1 MDERQFTRRGLCEL
15 GILLY
20 VCSLLKA
27 TRPHIRNP
35 LVYATKVAR
44 GSCTKITLKVR
55 KLSVKS
61 FHRTVK
67 PNGVEYDLN
76 SVALVSPK
84 TAFSLS
90 VKNSQWVNANFYTKC
105 CEDPHLKQFCRTKS
119 RWIVFHISPDIPDD
133 LCMISPILY
142 HNVVKNQQNV
152 EVTVELTNDFQYCM
166 SSAFQ
171 RVLVL
176 WHNAHS
182 TEPLIYEDVNFQSGP
197 RQAHEVQVKY
207 VESLHYK
214 CGSCID
220 KIINDYFSIPKG
232 VTFDDVLVIP
242 LPSHLAYEFAHS
254 NCIIPPKHIFIKICS
269 VKGKDGNE
277 SQQTMLVNKSITR
290 LYLSGATH
298 CPLPS
303 LNETILRDGKVKIP
317 PVLNSSISK
326 LKSVMEMEKCR
337 AQELFDSNT
346 NSQVCSE
353 CNDKSDLHNSCVSS
367 SRASEGVSSSPVMKD
382 RYSVMADSVA
392 SASILFIGPP
402 GNGIEEAVNL
412 SASDLGLEVLW
423 VDCWHL
429 KGDTSGTTE
438 ARVRQAFVR
447 ASTNGHCILALK
459 DVHCIAKDNDGN
471 DDGRVVGA
479 LKEEM
484 VKLQQ
489 SDVIVVGTTP
499 QRSLISADL
508 WSVWIHQEIVE
519 VPDLS
524 QRSLMF
530 DWIFS
535 LPEPKD
541 KIRILAQRTAGYIF
555 GDFQAL
561 YVAAQ
566 RLCLCRLSLEDG
578 KINGANISNDTPPVT
593 YRDVIQA
600 LDELQAN
607 RSKALGAP
615 RIPQVQ
621 WKDIGGL
628 EEAKREVVNTIQLP
642 LRHPTLV
649 SSGLRR
655 SGVLLYGPPGTGK
668 TLLAKA
674 VATECGLNFMSVKG
688 PELLNMY
695 VGQSEENVRQ
705 VFARGKAAAPC
716 VIFFD
721 ELDSL
726 APNRGRSG
734 DSGGVMDRI
743 VSALLAE
750 LDGVASTADVF
761 VVAATN
767 RPDLIDPALLRPGRF
782 EKLVYL
788 GVCEDREGQVKILQ
802 AVTSKVPL
810 DQDVDLERVA
820 ELLPF
825 TLTGADLYSLCTDA
839 LYTAL
844 HRTIQDVTEGKVKEE
859 EAEILV
865 KEEDFKV
872 AVELL
877 VPSVTPEELVRYQ
890 SLKSNQR

>member
-1 MDERQFTRRGLCEL
+1 MDENQVARRGLCDL
-15 GILLY
+15 AILLY

-44 GSCTKITLKVR
+44 GSCTKVVLKVL
-55 KLSVKS
+55 KHSLKS
-61 FHRTVK
+61 FHRKVK

-76 SVALVSPK
+76 SVVLVSPK

-90 VKNSQWVNANFYTKC
+90 VKNCQWVNANFHTRCY
-105 CEDPHLKQFCRTKS
+105 EDHLKQVCDTKN
-119 RWIVFHISPDIPDD
+119 RWIVFHVSPEIPDD
-133 LCMISPILY
+133 LCMVSPILY
-142 HNVVKNQQNV
+142 YNVVKNQHNV

-176 WHNAHS
+176 WHNANS
-182 TEPLIYEDVNFQSGP
+182 KEPLVCEDTNFQSSP
-197 RQAHEVQVKY
+197 RQALEVQVKF

-214 CGSCID
+214 CGNYID
-220 KIINDYFSIPKG
+220 KIINDYFSLPKA

-254 NCIIPPKHIFIKICS
+254 NCIIPPKYIFIKICS
-269 VKGKDGNE
+269 VKGKDRKK
-277 SQQTMLVNKSITR
+277 SQQTMLVRKNVTS
-290 LYLSGATH
+290 LYLSGALH
-298 CPLPS
+298 CTVPS
-303 LNETILRDGKVKIP
+303 LTETIQKDGKVKIP
-317 PVLNSSISK
+317 PVLDSIFCR
-326 LKSVMEMEKCR
+326 LKFVMEMERSR
-337 AQELFDSNT
+337 AKNLFDFDASF
-346 NSQVCSE
+346 QVCTE
-353 CNDKSDLHNSCVSS
+353 CNDKSEVCSPCTPMASS
-367 SRASEGVSSSPVMKD
+367 TITKERDSLVTE
-382 RYSVMADSVA
+382 SVA
-392 SASILFIGPP
+392 SASVLFIGPP
-402 GNGIEEAVNL
+402 GNGIEEAVNF
-412 SASDLGLEVLW
+412 SASDFGLEVLW
-423 VDCWHL
+423 IDSWHL

-438 ARVRQAFVR
+438 ARLRQTFLR
-447 ASTNGHCILALK
+447 ASTHGHCILALK
-459 DVHCIAKDNDGN
+459 NVHCIAKDNDGN

-484 VKLQQ
+484 IKLQQ
-489 SDVIVVGTTP
+489 SNVVVVGITP

-508 WSVWIHQEIVE
+508 WSIWSHQEIVE
-519 VPDLS
+519 VPDLL

-530 DWIFS
+530 DWLFS
-535 LPEPKD
+535 LSVPKD
-541 KIRILAQRTAGYIF
+541 KIRILAQRTAGYIY

-566 RLCLCRLSLEDG
+566 RLCLYRLFSNNGEIDG
-578 KINGANISNDTPPVT
+578 TFTNISNDSPPVT
-593 YRDVIQA
+593 YKDILQA
-600 LDELQAN
+600 LDELQSN
-607 RSKALGAP
+607 RSEALGAP

-621 WKDIGGL
+621 WKDVGGL

-705 VFARGKAAAPC
+705 VFARAKAAAPC

-761 VVAATN
+761 VMAATN

-782 EKLVYL
+782 EKMVFL
-788 GVCEDREGQVKILQ
+788 GVCEDRAGQVKVLR

-810 DQDVDLERVA
+810 DKDVVLERVA
-820 ELLPF
+820 ELLPL

-844 HRTIQDVTEGKVKEE
+844 HRTIQHITEGKVKEE
-859 EAEILV
+859 EGEILV
-865 KEEDFKV
+865 TEEDFKV
-872 AVELL
+872 AIEQL
-877 VPSVTPEELVRYQ
+877 VPSVTPKELIRYQ
-890 SLKSNQR
+890 NLKTNQR